1 VLSFCFR
8 LRARAMASP
17 SAADRA
23 AAAERQSCVLRL
35 RAAQPKPLT
44 SYDVGVDSDGTLLYR
59 SMYGVVSSAHP
70 ASEPMDWMLLGN
82 TLLPDGTFGVVLQ
95 PPADRPL
102 DPCPDVS
109 GAICYV
115 DRDSGDAQWDAPP
128 GSTALQPRPL
138 LERSF
143 RLLPPSIPPGVGYA
157 TLHGTHWHP
166 LYSDRRGRTCL
177 YHAETGAVREAPW
190 VCLRNQPYGS
200 VFFANLIT
208 HETRWFPPHRWMAG
222 WISRPSHVSPSGHI
236 TPELWDALFVG
247 HRLGQLLLPL
257 AIARQRVECGAPP
270 SLYERGIPQFSADDD
285 DTWDT
290 HVACATVVS

>member
-1 VLSFCFR
+1 MIVVVACASRRPARSCSTPLVCATLPSRMRHQRRRSSHSTRVSPRACCCACCRRSCRRSCRRARRRCQVATLRLLRAEVAIAATVAGSAIAWADLAPRQTIRTATHARRLEARRLAWTYLWHVPRSWYCVLSFCFR

-82 TLLPDGTFGVVLQ
+82 TLLPDGTFGVMLQ
-95 PPADRPL
+95 PPADSPL

-143 RLLPPSIPPGVGYA
+143 RLPPPS
-157 TLHGTHWHP
+157 
-166 LYSDRRGRTCL
+166 
-177 YHAETGAVREAPW
+177 
-190 VCLRNQPYGS
+190 
-200 VFFANLIT
+200 
-208 HETRWFPPHRWMAG
+208 
-222 WISRPSHVSPSGHI
+222 
-236 TPELWDALFVG
+236 
-247 HRLGQLLLPL
+247 
-257 AIARQRVECGAPP
+257 
-270 SLYERGIPQFSADDD
+270 
-285 DTWDT
+285 
-290 HVACATVVS
+290 